1 MGSISSLLLS
11 FKVRWDI
18 TYCCSE
24 GKSFLLQLHFHFQEI
39 IASNWFSVENE
50 HEQGNIGHG
59 QDVLVRVHSECLT
72 GDIFG

>member
-11 FKVRWDI
+11 FKVRWDR
-18 TYCCSE
+18 TYSCSE
-24 GKSFLLQLHFHFQEI
+24 GKSLLSQLQFCFQETI
-39 IASNWFSVENE
+39 TSNWFSVENE